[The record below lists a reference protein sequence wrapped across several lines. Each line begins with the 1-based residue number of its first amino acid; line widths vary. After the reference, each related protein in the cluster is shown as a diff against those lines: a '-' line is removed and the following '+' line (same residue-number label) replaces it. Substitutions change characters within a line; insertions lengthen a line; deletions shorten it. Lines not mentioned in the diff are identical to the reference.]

1 MKQFLRRSAALGL
14 ALAMTVTAASA
25 SQALGWD
32 LHTGT
37 APISVGTTL
46 TKNHFWSDTY
56 SDLRTEYYVSYTPS
70 ADVTPTVAYGDKVTD
85 RVTLTG
91 MAQQL
96 EAQGKR
102 VVSGLN
108 GDWYVLST
116 GAPVGMVVTDGVVRA
131 AGYYNNTYAIGFYE
145 DGTAFIAQNGLS
157 MSVTLG
163 GETIRLSGGINKVR
177 KQLASDGGGGIT
189 LLTEDFA
196 ATTKNTEAGV
206 DVILV
211 PVEDE
216 TGAYSTQPR
225 IGYQTLYTVE
235 QVLESTG
242 SIDIPAGKAVLT
254 LSAKDDAATLEKLRA
269 LQPGDTV
276 TLSITSTDSRWSE
289 VDQALGGIAKLV
301 TNGQVAS
308 GLDSSRTAWP
318 AIGIKADGTLVF

>member
-1 MKQFLRRSAALGL
+1 MLFKQKAIVPSAAKCGRRQRCTTPSHNILVLRDDDRGSTHLASVGNEPLERLARRALLHNCKIFLSPRLFTSGGICVNITSIATHPSTDHRRTFMKQFLRRSAALGL

-70 ADVTPTVAYGDKVTD
+70 ADVTPTVAYGNKVTD

-177 KQLASDGGGGIT
+177 KQLASDGGGGYRELRRKDLVVCIQKDGLRSRRRGGGQQARQGERT
-189 LLTEDFA
+189 R
-196 ATTKNTEAGV
+196 NT
-206 DVILV
+206 
-211 PVEDE
+211 
-216 TGAYSTQPR
+216 
-225 IGYQTLYTVE
+225 GY
-235 QVLESTG
+235 
-242 SIDIPAGKAVLT
+242 
-254 LSAKDDAATLEKLRA
+254 
-269 LQPGDTV
+269 
-276 TLSITSTDSRWSE
+276 
-289 VDQALGGIAKLV
+289 
-301 TNGQVAS
+301 
-308 GLDSSRTAWP
+308 
-318 AIGIKADGTLVF
+318 